1 MIKRYIEG
9 GERVFMHFDAVFT
22 SILVALVPISA
33 FGDGR
38 LDPVRTTF
46 QTPKTLNATFKQVS
60 SKANQRSLGS
70 ECPQEV
76 VALTDSDFGNG
87 TYILQAG
94 FAEGESFGATFS
106 VPASNFPIKVDV
118 MEALFGTSNA
128 VISTT
133 THWSVTIWDGTPTNG
148 IQVASFSSDDLI
160 IPHLTM
166 PPGTNGIIVSVSVD
180 PNDPDQ
186 IYIYNDSGLNSY
198 TVAFRID
205 QHNTPGSPCL
215 SAPDQNRNAFPC
227 TDIGGLH
234 FPNENWIDAI
244 DGPWCICGAGWMTF
258 QQFPSICTPSGDW
271 VIRSAYTPVNCS
283 VAPAACCFSDT
294 TCQDLSPGDCDVF
307 GGISQNPGT
316 TCATFVCGSG
326 IGACCLESTG
336 NCVNFDLN
344 NCTVVGGIHMGE
356 GTSCASTTC
365 FPVGACCLAD
375 GACIGP
381 IAIADCQ
388 IVAGTFQGDGT
399 SCATASCP
407 QPVGACCGA
416 DWCLDLTQADCS
428 AVAGSWQG
436 NSSICSATSCDV
448 ACPADIDSN
457 GVVDVNDLLSI
468 VGAWGSND
476 PALDLDGN
484 GVVDTPDLLT
494 IIAAWG
500 NCG

>member
-1 MIKRYIEG
+1 
-9 GERVFMHFDAVFT
+9 
-22 SILVALVPISA
+22 
-33 FGDGR
+33 
-38 LDPVRTTF
+38 
-46 QTPKTLNATFKQVS
+46 
-60 SKANQRSLGS
+60 
-70 ECPQEV
+70 
-76 VALTDSDFGNG
+76 
-87 TYILQAG
+87 
-94 FAEGESFGATFS
+94 
-106 VPASNFPIKVDV
+106 
-118 MEALFGTSNA
+118 
-128 VISTT
+128 
-133 THWSVTIWDGTPTNG
+133 
-148 IQVASFSSDDLI
+148 
-160 IPHLTM
+160 
-166 PPGTNGIIVSVSVD
+166 
-180 PNDPDQ
+180 
-186 IYIYNDSGLNSY
+186 
-198 TVAFRID
+198 
-205 QHNTPGSPCL
+205 
-215 SAPDQNRNAFPC
+215 
-227 TDIGGLH
+227 
-234 FPNENWIDAI
+234 
-244 DGPWCICGAGWMTF
+244 
-258 QQFPSICTPSGDW
+258 
-271 VIRSAYTPVNCS
+271 
-283 VAPAACCFSDT
+283 
-294 TCQDLSPGDCDVF
+294 
-307 GGISQNPGT
+307 
-316 TCATFVCGSG
+316 
-326 IGACCLESTG
+326 
-336 NCVNFDLN
+336 
-344 NCTVVGGIHMGE
+344 MGE